1 MLRKTMPWTQFCAK
15 QCRWH
20 VSIELQSWLEQR
32 ELSHLVTCAFV
43 IFIVFHVFQAIAGGH
58 WIPRVWRCIA
68 PVIAGGRAGPSQAGT
83 IQSWLGQQKDKEK
96 QKNGASAEL
105 AEFEGRRE
113 RRTLSCSS

>member
-1 MLRKTMPWTQFCAK
+1 MIIMPTILGAEDPMLRKTRLWTQFSAK
-15 QCRWH
+15 QCRCPN
-20 VSIELQSWLEQR
+20 SIE
-32 ELSHLVTCAFV
+32 
-43 IFIVFHVFQAIAGGH
+43 
-58 WIPRVWRCIA
+58 
-68 PVIAGGRAGPSQAGT
+68 